1 MQTVQFDAA
10 DRVTATRAGL
20 AGVVAALTVHGLF
33 GDPHA
38 TLLVVIST
46 VALVLDAVDGHVARR
61 TDSVTAFGAR
71 FDMEVDAFLI
81 AVLSVHVAPHLGW
94 WVLAIG
100 AMRYGYVAAGRLL
113 PWLRRP
119 VPPRHW
125 AKVVA
130 AIQGIV
136 LTVAASR
143 LLPDA
148 VAQVALAAALMLL
161 VESFGND
168 VWWQWR
174 HSHDPADADPAGL
187 AARPVAPAGVI
198 TVAAAVVLWFALAP
212 PRVADGLAPG
222 DFARIPVEGLALVGL
237 ALALPTRGRRIA
249 AVGLGIVA
257 AVLAVLRALGL
268 GFDLYLDRPFH
279 VLGDWSYLPKGLEVV
294 RNTEG
299 GATAVLLLAG
309 AVALTLGLLTLLP
322 WAALR
327 VTRSAAE
334 HRRGSVRAIVALGSV
349 WVLAAV
355 FGGPAGQVAAAGS
368 AGLVVDTV
376 DQVRAD
382 YADRGTFQ
390 DEIEADEYAHTPPA
404 QLLAGLRGKDVLVV
418 WVESYGRVALEGS
431 SFAPGIVDVL
441 EQGDRDL
448 TTAGYQSRSAF
459 LTSPTFGAGSW
470 LAHATL
476 QSGLWVDS
484 EQRYAQLLDSDRMS
498 LTDAFGRAGWRTTFT
513 VPANTR
519 DWPEGAA
526 YYGFD
531 QMYDSRNVGYQGPEF
546 GYASMPDQYTLDH
559 FRRTELA
566 GTDRRPVM
574 AEIDLISSHHPWA
587 PLPESVPWSEVGD
600 GSVFEG
606 MPERG
611 EQAVDGDQDPAT
623 AQRLYGESIEYT
635 WRTLVSWLVAY
646 PDPDRVLIVAG
657 DHQPHSFVSGDDPGH
672 DVPVTVITQDS
683 EVMHRIAD
691 WHWQR
696 GLHPAPDAPVW
707 PMDAIRDRLFRSFGS
722 DGG

>member
-174 HSHDPADADPAGL
+174 HRHDPADADPAGL

-672 DVPVTVITQDS
+672 DVPVTVIAQDS

>member
-174 HSHDPADADPAGL
+174 HRHDPADADPARL

-294 RNTEG
+294 RDTEG

-309 AVALTLGLLTLLP
+309 AMALTLGLLTLLP

-566 GTDRRPVM
+566 GDDRRPVM

-672 DVPVTVITQDS
+672 DVPVTVIAQDS

>member
-33 GDPHA
+33 GDPHV

-198 TVAAAVVLWFALAP
+198 TVAAAVLLWFALAP

-279 VLGDWSYLPKGLEVV
+279 VLGDWSDLPKGLEVV
-294 RNTEG
+294 RDTEG

-309 AVALTLGLLTLLP
+309 AMALTLGLLTLLP

>member
-198 TVAAAVVLWFALAP
+198 TVAAAVLLWFALAP

-672 DVPVTVITQDS
+672 DVPVTVIAQDS

>member
-1 MQTVQFDAA
+1 MTHLGPAN
-10 DRVTATRAGL
+10 RVTLTRAVL
-20 AGVVAALTVHGLF
+20 AGVVAVLTVAGLV
-33 GDPHA
+33 GEPRVA
-38 TLLVVIST
+38 LIVAIST
-46 VALVLDAVDGHVARR
+46 VALVLDAVDGYVARR
-61 TDSVTAFGAR
+61 TDTATAFGAR

-81 AVLSVHVAPHLGW
+81 AVLSVHVAPYLGW

-100 AMRYGYVAAGRLL
+100 AMRYAYVVAGRLL

-119 VPPRHW
+119 VPPRYW

-136 LTVAASR
+136 LTIAASR
-143 LLPDA
+143 LLPEA
-148 VAQVALAAALMLL
+148 VAQGILVVALLLL

-174 HSHDPADADPAGL
+174 HRRDDVEAEQ
-187 AARPVAPAGVI
+187 AAVASRPVAPAWAV
-198 TVAAAVVLWFALAP
+198 TLAAVAVLWIALAP
-212 PRVADGLAPG
+212 PRLADGLGPG
-222 DFARIPVEGLALVGL
+222 DLLRIPIEGLVLVGV
-237 ALALPTRGRRIA
+237 ALALPPRPRRIA
-249 AVGLGIVA
+249 AVGLGLVA
-257 AVLAVLRALGL
+257 AALAVLRALGL

-294 RNTEG
+294 RDTDG
-299 GATAVLLLAG
+299 GAAAGLLLAG
-309 AVALTLGLLTLLP
+309 ALVLTAGLVALLP

-327 VTRSAAE
+327 VTRSVAE
-334 HRRGSVRAIVALGSV
+334 HRRGSVRTIVALGSV
-349 WVLAAV
+349 WVLCAA

-368 AGLVVDTV
+368 AGLVADTV

-390 DEIEADEYAHTPPA
+390 DEIEADAFADTPPE

-418 WVESYGRVALEGS
+418 WVESYGRVALEGTS
-431 SFAPGIVDVL
+431 YAPAIVDVL
-441 EQGDRDL
+441 EQGDRQL
-448 TTAGYQSRSAF
+448 TSAGYQTRSAF

-476 QSGLWVDS
+476 QSGLWVNS
-484 EQRYAQLLDSDRMS
+484 EQRYGQLLDSDRMS

-531 QMYDSRNVGYQGPEF
+531 QMYDSRNVGYEGPEF

-566 GTDRRPVM
+566 PTDRRPVM
-574 AEIDLISSHHPWA
+574 AEIDLVSSHHPWA

-600 GSVFEG
+600 GSVFDG
-606 MPERG
+606 MPQRG
-611 EQAVDGDQDPAT
+611 EEAVDGDEDPAT
-623 AQRLYGESIEYT
+623 ASRLYGESIEYT
-635 WRTLVSWLVAY
+635 WRTLVSWLVNY

-672 DVPVTVITQDS
+672 DVPATVIAQDPA
-683 EVMHRIAD
+683 VMRAIAD
-691 WHWQR
+691 WDWQR
-696 GLHPAPDAPVW
+696 GLHPEPDAPVW
-707 PMDAIRDRLFRSFGS
+707 PMDAIRDRLFTSFG
-722 DGG
+722 G